1 MTPRA
6 TAPIGL
12 MGGTFDPVHY
22 GHLRAADEVR
32 AALGLAEVRLV
43 PAGDPPHRA
52 APSASAEQR
61 LAMLDLAVAEFPGLI
76 IDPREIAREGKS
88 YTVLTLEELRAEAPA
103 RPLVLIVGMDAF
115 AGFPTWHRWREVFAL
130 AHVVVVTRPGATAD
144 EAIGGDLRDVW
155 LARATTD
162 ASKLESTPAGTIFVQ
177 SIRPQPISSTVIR
190 RALAHGHAG
199 VAEVRG
205 LLPPAV
211 LAYIDRNQLYRPRTD
226 AT

>member
-6 TAPIGL
+6 IAPIGL

-61 LAMLDLAVAEFPGLI
+61 LAMLDLAVPEFPGLI

-88 YTVLTLEELRAEAPA
+88 YTVLTLEELRAEVPA

-115 AGFPTWHRWREVFAL
+115 AGFPTWHRWREVFTL

-144 EAIGGDLRDVW
+144 AAVGGELGDEW
-155 LARATTD
+155 EARATAD

-177 SIRPQPISSTVIR
+177 AIRPQPISSTVIR
-190 RALAHGHAG
+190 RALAQGHAG

-205 LLPPAV
+205 LLPSAV

>member
-1 MTPRA
+1 M
-6 TAPIGL
+6 TAPLGIL
-12 MGGTFDPVHY
+12 GGTFDPVHV
-22 GHLRAADEVR
+22 GHLELAREVR
-32 AALGLAEVRLV
+32 SALGLSAVRLV

-52 APSASAEQR
+52 APVATAAHR
-61 LAMLDLAVAEFPGLI
+61 LAMVQLAVEGCEGLEV
-76 IDPREIAREGKS
+76 DDREIERAGRS

-115 AGFPTWHRWREVFAL
+115 AGFPTWHRWREVFTL

-144 EAIGGDLRDVW
+144 AAFGGDLRDEW

>member
-1 MTPRA
+1 MNPRP

-22 GHLRAADEVR
+22 GHLRAADDVR

-52 APSASAEQR
+52 APAASAEQR
-61 LAMLDLAVAEFPGLI
+61 LAMLDLAVAEFPGLVV
-76 IDPREIAREGKS
+76 DPREIAREGKS

-115 AGFPTWHRWREVFAL
+115 AGFPTWHRWREVFGL
-130 AHVVVVTRPGATAD
+130 AHVVVVTRPGANAD
-144 EAIGGDLRDVW
+144 ETIDGDLRDEW
-155 LARATTD
+155 HARATAD

-190 RALAHGHAG
+190 RALSHGHAG

>member
-12 MGGTFDPVHY
+12 MGGPSTPCHY
-22 GHLRAADEVR
+22 GPRRAAAGGG
-32 AALGLAEVRLV
+32 AALGLGEVRRV
-43 PAGDPPHRA
+43 PGGDPPHRA
-52 APSASAEQR
+52 APAASAEQR
-61 LAMLDLAVAEFPGLI
+61 LAMLDLAVTEFPGLVV
-76 IDPREIAREGKS
+76 DPREIAREGKS

-115 AGFPTWHRWREVFAL
+115 AGFPTWHRWHEVFTL
-130 AHVVVVTRPGATAD
+130 AHVVVVTRPGAMSD
-144 EAIGGDLRDVW
+144 DAIGGALRDEW
-155 LARATTD
+155 DARASTD

-190 RALAHGHAG
+190 RTLAHGHAG

>member
-1 MTPRA
+1 MSRGPA
-6 TAPIGL
+6 PPIGL
-12 MGGTFDPVHY
+12 LGGTFDPVHY

-52 APSASAEQR
+52 APFATAEQR
-61 LAMLDLAVAEFPGLI
+61 LAMLDLAVAEFPGLVV
-76 IDPREIAREGKS
+76 DPREIARAGKS
-88 YTVLTLEELRAEAPA
+88 YTVLTLEELRAEMPL
-103 RPLVLIVGMDAF
+103 RPIALIVGVDAF
-115 AGFPTWHRWREVFAL
+115 AGFPTWHRWQDVFAL
-130 AHVVVVTRPGATAD
+130 AHVVVVTRPGASIDAAIAGSLGD
-144 EAIGGDLRDVW
+144 EWV
-155 LARATTD
+155 ARATTD
-162 ASKLESTPAGTIFVQ
+162 AEQLASAPAGAIFVQ
-177 SIRPQPISSTVIR
+177 PIRPQPISATVIR
-190 RALAHGHAG
+190 RALGQGPAG

>member
-1 MTPRA
+1 MTSRP
-6 TAPIGL
+6 TASIGL
-12 MGGTFDPVHY
+12 LGGTFDPVHY

-32 AALGLAEVRLV
+32 SALGLAEVRLV

-61 LAMLDLAVAEFPGLI
+61 LAMLDLAVAEFPGLVV
-76 IDPREIAREGKS
+76 DPREIARDGKS

-103 RPLVLIVGMDAF
+103 RPLVLIVGVDAF
-115 AGFPTWHRWREVFAL
+115 AGFPTWHRWHEVFRL
-130 AHVVVVTRPGATAD
+130 AHVVVVTRPGASVD
-144 EAIGGDLRDVW
+144 DAIVGALGEEWV
-155 LARATTD
+155 ARATAD
-162 ASKLESTPAGTIFVQ
+162 PARLETRPAGAIYVQ
-177 SIRPQPISSTVIR
+177 PIRPQPIAATVIR
-190 RALAHGHAG
+190 RALAQGPAG

-211 LAYIDRNQLYRPRTD
+211 LAYIDRNQIYRPRKD

>member
-1 MTPRA
+1 MTSHPN
-6 TAPIGL
+6 APLGVF
-12 MGGTFDPVHY
+12 GGTFDPVHY

-61 LAMLDLAVAEFPGLI
+61 LAMLDLAVPEFPGLVV
-76 IDPREIAREGKS
+76 DPREIAREGKS
-88 YTVLTLEELRAEAPA
+88 YTVLTLEELRAESPA
-103 RPLVLIVGMDAF
+103 RPLVLIVGVDAF
-115 AGFPTWHRWREVFAL
+115 AGFPTWHRWREVFTL
-130 AHVVVVTRPGATAD
+130 AHVVVVTRPD
-144 EAIGGDLRDVW
+144 VSIDDAIVGVLGEEW
-155 LARATTD
+155 AARATAD
-162 ASKLESTPAGTIFVQ
+162 ASKLESTPAGTIFLQ
-177 SIRPQPISSTVIR
+177 SIRPQPISSTAIR

-211 LAYIDRNQLYRPRTD
+211 LAYIDRNQIYRPRTD